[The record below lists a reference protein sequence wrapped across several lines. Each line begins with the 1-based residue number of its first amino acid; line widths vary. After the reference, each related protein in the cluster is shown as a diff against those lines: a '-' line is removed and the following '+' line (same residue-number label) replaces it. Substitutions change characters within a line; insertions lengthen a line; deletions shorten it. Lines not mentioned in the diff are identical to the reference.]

1 MSGCYFCANNEDTFF
16 SQCVPLCSSNI
27 HVSARHAG
35 GGAWAQS
42 VLPEGLLQYNN
53 NIEPDQASFHWMHV
67 RKTSWNSNLLRGSAK
82 ACRKPSLWTLLH
94 KFTDF
99 DNNCLTTS
107 QHDREINTLTHPSS
121 VNLLYH
127 NPFSVDKGHLH
138 RYKLWSCSR
147 PSPVSVSP
155 CLHAS
160 FFTSHIL
167 HNGP

>member
-1 MSGCYFCANNEDTFF
+1 MKTHFSHSAFLCVVVIFTLVLDMQVEVLEP
-16 SQCVPLCSSNI
+16 SQCCLKGYCSIITTQNPTT
-27 HVSARHAG
+27 RHPFTECMSEKLHEIQIYWEVQLKPAG
-35 GGAWAQS
+35 
-42 VLPEGLLQYNN
+42 N
-53 NIEPDQASFHWMHV
+53 
-67 RKTSWNSNLLRGSAK
+67 
-82 ACRKPSLWTLLH
+82 PSLWTLLH